1 MEDVSFRQES
11 SVNTARQSFFF
22 PEFDTNKFCSFK
34 SFLGG
39 FDQQCLEYK
48 TDEQWKKQNIVRYL
62 TGVYLKLWYA
72 NHLFEK
78 SYQES
83 KELLM
88 TVFDATRQ
96 EEIQK
101 FRNLKLNNTKEL
113 ISFFTEKL
121 SLGKKLNYD
130 DSSIVEHMTLSS
142 PIQFQTFL
150 VIKKISTP
158 CEWISTMRQLIAV
171 TPDNPNQNAVETGSY
186 TKWNNQAYDSVHR
199 GTDPRLRFQSRGYHG
214 QQH

>member
-1 MEDVSFRQES
+1 MEDDFFRQES
-11 SVNTARQSFFF
+11 PVNTARQSFFF
-22 PEFDTNKFCSFK
+22 PAFETNKFS
-34 SFLGG
+34 SFLSFLDC
-39 FDQQCLEYK
+39 FDQQCLEYQK
-48 TDEQWKKQNIVRYL
+48 HEQWKKHNIARYL
-62 TGVYLKLWYA
+62 TGVYLKFWYESQ
-72 NHLFEK
+72 LLER

-96 EEIQK
+96 DDIRK
-101 FRNLKLNNTKEL
+101 FHNLKLNDTKEL

-130 DSSIVEHMTLSS
+130 ESSTVEHMTLSS
-142 PIQFQTFL
+142 PIQIQTFL

-186 TKWNNQAYDSVHR
+186 T
-199 GTDPRLRFQSRGYHG
+199 
-214 QQH
+214 